1 MKKMILCFLC
11 VSMLLVAVFAASLS
25 VHAEAGNTVLV
36 FFGEEQGEGEF
47 SVDVMVQENTG
58 VCAMLLALEYDTS
71 AFTLTG
77 LEYGMAFSAL
87 APIHTNTDT
96 PVGYGVYPFQITYSG
111 EENDT
116 SVGRMMTLRFRVKDD
131 APDGTYTVT
140 FSYTKNKDVVYFGD
154 GEILTKNLLIDG
166 AKITLQSSE
175 ILQIETN
182 SFGSSSSQDAQTAKG
197 YIWILIAIGGS
208 VALGAGVGTFLW
220 LKKRKK
226 EKKWVKL

>member
-1 MKKMILCFLC
+1 MKTKKILL
-11 VSMLLVAVFAASLS
+11 
-25 VHAEAGNTVLV
+25 
-36 FFGEEQGEGEF
+36 
-47 SVDVMVQENTG
+47 
-58 VCAMLLALEYDTS
+58 
-71 AFTLTG
+71 
-77 LEYGMAFSAL
+77 
-87 APIHTNTDT
+87 I
-96 PVGYGVYPFQITYSG
+96 
-111 EENDT
+111 
-116 SVGRMMTLRFRVKDD
+116 
-131 APDGTYTVT
+131 
-140 FSYTKNKDVVYFGD
+140 SYTKNKDVTYFGD

-197 YIWILIAIGGS
+197 YIWILIVIGGS